1 MSCASPS
8 GLRGLAPL
16 ARFASVFAL
25 LFGGLNLAGVATAQT
40 MAGSGAVAGVVVDGE
55 TGRFLEGAEVSIAGT
70 TIRGTTAR
78 DGSFVLRNVPVGLRE
93 LVVSY
98 PALDS
103 QNIPVEVAAGSI
115 AQVDN
120 IRLSS
125 GVVVLGEFRVQ
136 TAREG
141 MSQAMALQKASTQ
154 SKLVAASD
162 QFGDIAEGN
171 VGEYLKFL
179 PGVGIDYT
187 ANDARSISLRGLNP
201 NFTTVAVDGSPMA
214 SAASSEDSRRF
225 EFEQVAINNVET
237 IEVFKTVTPDMP
249 ADSTGGQV
257 NLVTKSAFDRE
268 GSHFSY
274 NVFLTA
280 NSENVTLSKRG
291 AWGQGEKRLVRPN
304 ADFNYSTRLSEN
316 VGVNVNYRFSEIYH
330 DAPRS
335 EFAWDFRPASGASA
349 DNPYL
354 RTYQLRDEQKLTH
367 RESFA
372 TKFDFR
378 LSERTTF
385 SLSGQWNWYDLVFT
399 QRGPVFDTGTAPA
412 SRDGQNAVT
421 SRPAVGTITNGVLQ
435 RNKYGT
441 TWNFVSQLEHRFE
454 RSRLWGNAYFSQADN
469 FYRDTNKGFHSEFN
483 PNITQNQIAISGI
496 LSAPR
501 PEIVATKTGQP
512 ADYFRQLSSYTYT
525 PSPTGGNFRSRPFTS
540 KDTKE
545 GLSLNYRHSLDLAV
559 PVAVQVGAAFDRAE
573 RYSRRTDIR
582 VAPGAMPTLTGA
594 ALAQFV
600 NEVYTGD
607 VGFGWGPL
615 QTVDVYKLYE
625 AYPNALG
632 TLNSDLVRNI
642 DEDNTSLYLRA
653 DVELSPALLLVG
665 GVRWERR
672 EISASGIN
680 NANPRA
686 RLATG
691 TLDYNEFYP
700 SLNLKYT
707 PTRDWVFRAGLGR
720 TVGHPNFS
728 DIIPEVIDP
737 NPATGTG
744 GSLSIPNPNIKPY
757 FVTNY
762 DVSAEYYFGSTGV
775 FSLSLFRKETS
786 NFITRIPSAI
796 PLANFPADQ
805 LAAIVAEY
813 GLDPTEIGGYSV
825 RTAENSGGTH
835 VQGVELSFSQAFTFL
850 PKPLNGFSLQTNLT
864 KISVG
869 GDTPDLDIAQRE
881 KATLDAFNF
890 VLSYRWGKFSAISTN
905 SYTGDIFWEFN
916 TTNATNLL
924 RYKAAE
930 WKSDLRLEW
939 AFSRR
944 FAVYLQVRNLFGEPR
959 EDFIRPLDR
968 TYRDAIKLP
977 YRYTEF
983 GDPIYALGVRGSF

>member
-1 MSCASPS
+1 MSSVAPIDP
-8 GLRGLAPL
+8 RGLAPL
-16 ARFASVFAL
+16 ARFVRSLSIAVVVLAFAPLSVPQS
-25 LFGGLNLAGVATAQT
+25 V
-40 MAGSGAVAGVVVDGE
+40 SGTGTVSGVVLDSE

-70 TIRGTTAR
+70 ALRGTTAR
-78 DGSFVLRNVPVGLRE
+78 DGSFTLRNVPSGLQE
-93 LVVSY
+93 LVVAY
-98 PALDS
+98 PSLDR
-103 QNIPVEVAAGSI
+103 QTVPVSVPAG
-115 AQVDN
+115 AVVQVET
-120 IRLSS
+120 IRLTS

-171 VGEYLKFL
+171 VGEYLRFL

-257 NLVTKSAFDRE
+257 NLVTRSAFDRE
-268 GSHFSY
+268 GSLFSY
-274 NVFLTA
+274 NLFITA

-291 AWGQGEKRLVRPN
+291 AWGQGEKLLVRPN
-304 ADFNYSTRLSEN
+304 ADFNYSTRLGEN
-316 VGVNVNYRFSEIYH
+316 VGVNVNYRFSQIYH

-372 TKFDFR
+372 TRLDFR
-378 LSERTTF
+378 LAERTTL
-385 SLSGQWNWYDLVFT
+385 SVSGQWNWYDLVFT
-399 QRGPVFDTGTAPA
+399 QRGPVFDTGTLPA

-421 SRPAVGTITNGVLQ
+421 SRPTVGTITNGVLQ

-441 TWNFVSQLEHRFE
+441 TWNFVSQLEHRLE
-454 RSRLWGNAYFSQADN
+454 RGRLWGNVYWSQADN

-496 LSAPR
+496 LTAPR
-501 PEIVATKTGQP
+501 PDIVASKTGLP
-512 ADYFRQLSSYTYT
+512 ADYYRNLANYTYT

-545 GLSLNYRHSLDLAV
+545 GVSLNYRHSLDLTV
-559 PVAVQVGAAFDRAE
+559 PVALQVGAAFNRSE
-573 RYSRRTDIR
+573 RYSRRTDLR
-582 VAPGAMPTLTGA
+582 VLPGAMPTLTGS

-600 NEVYTGD
+600 NEVYTTD
-607 VGFGWGPL
+607 VGFGWGPM
-615 QTVDVYKLYE
+615 QTVDVYKLYQ

-642 DEDNTSLYLRA
+642 DEDNTSLYFRS
-653 DVELSPALLLVG
+653 DVNLTPDLLLVG

-672 EISASGIN
+672 EIAAAGIN
-680 NANPRA
+680 NATARA

-691 TLDYNEFYP
+691 TLDYDEFYP

-707 PTRDWVFRAGLGR
+707 PSRDWVIRAGIGR

-728 DIIPEVIDP
+728 DIIPEVVDP

-762 DVSAEYYFGSTGV
+762 DVSAEYYFGTTGFV
-775 FSLSLFRKETS
+775 SLSLFRKETS

-813 GLDPTEIGGYSV
+813 GIDPADVGGYSV

-835 VQGVELSFSQAFTFL
+835 VQGVELSFAQSFTFL
-850 PKPLNGFSLQTNLT
+850 PKPFNGLSLQTNLT

-869 GDTPDLDIAQRE
+869 GDTPDLEIAQRE
-881 KATLDAFNF
+881 KATLEAFNF
-890 VLSYRWGKFSAISTN
+890 VVSYRWGKFSAISTN

-944 FAVYLQVRNLFGEPR
+944 FAVYLQIRNLFGEPR
-959 EDFIRPLDR
+959 EDYIRPLDLA
-968 TYRDAIKLP
+968 YRDSIKLP